1 MRSFH
6 SMCGRSRTRLT
17 CSVFYFRD
25 LHRLD
30 SILKKRSLTPAKLDE
45 IKIKS
50 NILRAF
56 TEPQNVEDAE
66 TKRDTAEL

>member
-1 MRSFH
+1 MRSSF
-6 SMCGRSRTRLT
+6 SFVGVLDAADVLCFDPRLE
-17 CSVFYFRD
+17 
-25 LHRLD
+25 

-56 TEPQNVEDAE
+56 TEPEEEEA

>member
-1 MRSFH
+1 
-6 SMCGRSRTRLT
+6 LE
-17 CSVFYFRD
+17 
-25 LHRLD
+25 

-56 TEPQNVEDAE
+56 TEPEEEEA

>member
-1 MRSFH
+1 MRSLSFMGVLDAVNV
-6 SMCGRSRTRLT
+6 SPRLE
-17 CSVFYFRD
+17 
-25 LHRLD
+25 
-30 SILKKRSLTPAKLDE
+30 SILKKRGLAPAKLDE

-56 TEPQNVEDAE
+56 TEPPTVEEEE